1 MRFTETYRNEY
12 WVATPLN
19 PAALDSSKCVH
30 HLPPPDHAHSILP
43 CRVWAYYSFPIIII
57 ILIVLVLMGS
67 YSLYG

>member
-1 MRFTETYRNEY
+1 MRFTETYRDEY

-30 HLPPPDHAHSILP
+30 HLPPRTTHTASSLVVCGLIILI
-43 CRVWAYYSFPIIII
+43 PIIII